1 MTLVIINHGLLTHW
15 GCPMSNWLYNFVQL
29 IDVGGVLCFD
39 YSRHCLINHLTW
51 LIIRF
56 IEGELFFNE

>member
-1 MTLVIINHGLLTHW
+1 MVLLTHW